1 MKVNDPNLQGPS
13 GLTSTGVSKPAQ
25 TGRSAPVGGSPPSGD
40 GGAAGPADGGDGVAL
55 SGLAQSLRSLDA
67 ESPER
72 QAQVDA
78 LARTYA
84 QGHYQVDASATA
96 GGIID
101 DALKHR

>member
-25 TGRSAPVGGSPPSGD
+25 TGRSTSA
-40 GGAAGPADGGDGVAL
+40 GGAFAPTGDSGDGVAL
-55 SGLAQSLRSLDA
+55 SGLAQSLRRLDA

-72 QAQVDA
+72 QAHVERLAKAYTQGNYQPDA
-78 LARTYA
+78 E
-84 QGHYQVDASATA
+84 ATA
-96 GGIID
+96 GGIIAEAMKND

>member
-25 TGRSAPVGGSPPSGD
+25 TGRSAPVGGAGASAGD
-40 GGAAGPADGGDGVAL
+40 SSDGVEL
-55 SGLAQSLRSLDA
+55 SGLAQSLRSLDV

-72 QAQVDA
+72 QAQVES
-78 LARTYA
+78 LAKAYA
-84 QGHYQVDASATA
+84 QGTYQPDAEATA
-96 GGIID
+96 GGIIQ

>member
-25 TGRSAPVGGSPPSGD
+25 TGRSAPAGGSLPPGD
-40 GGAAGPADGGDGVAL
+40 SGDGVAL

-84 QGHYQVDASATA
+84 QGNYQVDASATA

>member
-13 GLTSTGVSKPAQ
+13 GLASTGVSKPAQ
-25 TGRSAPVGGSPPSGD
+25 TGRSGPAGGAVSPSGD
-40 GGAAGPADGGDGVAL
+40 NADGVSL
-55 SGLAQSLRSLDA
+55 SGLAQTLRSLDI

-78 LARTYA
+78 LAQAYA
-84 QGHYQVDASATA
+84 QGTYKVDAEAAA

>member
-25 TGRSAPVGGSPPSGD
+25 AGRTAPAGVQGGAEHGD
-40 GGAAGPADGGDGVAL
+40 GSDGVQL
-55 SGLAQSLRSLDA
+55 SGLAQSLRGLEA

-72 QAQVDA
+72 QAQIDGI
-78 LARTYA
+78 ARAYA
-84 QGHYQVDASATA
+84 QGNYPVDAEATA
-96 GGIID
+96 AGIIN